1 MGRNQVMLILP
12 NQARLTL
19 PKGEKYDGF
28 DGAKFEDW
36 IVGFQQLFRRVVE
49 EEKSVEGQ
57 RYRKVVHQRDIKISS
72 LGTETRTKMRA
83 EKIIICILGS

>member
-1 MGRNQVMLILP
+1 M
-12 NQARLTL
+12 
-19 PKGEKYDGF
+19 PKGEKNDGF

-57 RYRKVVHQRDIKISS
+57 RYRKVVHQRDIKISG
-72 LGTETRTKMRA
+72 LGTETGTKMGRRTSSFA
-83 EKIIICILGS
+83 YYDHKIASINSKTETDCN